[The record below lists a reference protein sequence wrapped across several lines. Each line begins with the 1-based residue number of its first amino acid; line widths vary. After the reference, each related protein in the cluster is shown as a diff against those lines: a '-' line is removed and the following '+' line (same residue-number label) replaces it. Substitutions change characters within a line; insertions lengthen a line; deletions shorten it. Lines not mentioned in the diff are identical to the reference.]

1 MTIELSS
8 INFAKRCCAD
18 DANLCE
24 IVEVNA
30 GKNVEQFKGVLDIL
44 GNNQFNTMYRRQLE
58 EMSASGTVGGYI
70 RLDNADLLDNG
81 NVTGGDIKIN
91 YVNAEGI
98 IPLTVINN
106 DIIECAFY
114 GENIVSGQ
122 TKGTLVVFKQD
133 ESKVNYLAETYY
145 FDKDGKEIAD
155 SRTSLQLGDVKPFFI
170 MRTAEV
176 NNIDDMDGYGYPKLY
191 SSIPVLEALD
201 LAYNILF
208 GDLDKGE
215 KLVFINELL
224 ATIQKDESGNPYLT
238 KQQKE
243 LFILMGEGLGKL
255 PEEKSLVQEYNPE
268 IRIDQITKVFETC
281 LSLLSMSFGYG
292 TKKYTF
298 ENGSVKTATEFIGQR
313 QDCMQELNKQRFEA
327 EQYITSICK
336 AIIWFS
342 NWFHKT
348 TWNIDEE
355 ICIEFDDSY
364 ITDKQTEIDSMRA
377 DALSFPEV
385 QEFLIQYVM
394 MRLNCEREEALKYI
408 GKETQT
414 DSTKKEEEE
423 D

>member
-1 MTIELSS
+1 MTIELES

-30 GKNVEQFKGVLDIL
+30 GKNDAQFKGVLDIL
-44 GNNQFNTMYRRQLE
+44 ANNQFNTMYRRQLE

-81 NVTGGDIKIN
+81 NVTGGHIKVN

-114 GENIVSGQ
+114 GENTIRGQ
-122 TKGTLVVFKQD
+122 INGTLVVFKLD
-133 ESKVNYLAETYY
+133 ENKVNYLAETYY
-145 FDKDGKEIAD
+145 FDKDGKEISD
-155 SRTSLQLGDVKPFFI
+155 SRTSLQLGDVKPFFV

-224 ATIQKDESGNPYLT
+224 AEIKKTDDGTPYLT
-238 KQQKE
+238 PQQKK
-243 LFILMGEGLGKL
+243 LFILMGECGGKL
-255 PEEKSLVQEYNPE
+255 PDEKSVVQEYNPE

-292 TKKYTF
+292 TKKYSF
-298 ENGSVKTATEFIGQR
+298 EQNGQLKTATECIIDNQ
-313 QDCMQELNKQRFEA
+313 QAMQELNKQRYEA
-327 EQYITSICK
+327 KQYIANICK
-336 AIIWFS
+336 SIIWFS
-342 NWFHKT
+342 NQFKGT
-348 TWNIDEE
+348 AWNVDEE
-355 ICIEFDDSY
+355 IKVEFDDSI
-364 ITDKQTEIDSMRA
+364 ITCKRRK
-377 DALSFPEV
+377 L
-385 QEFLIQYVM
+385 
-394 MRLNCEREEALKYI
+394 
-408 GKETQT
+408 
-414 DSTKKEEEE
+414 
-423 D
+423 